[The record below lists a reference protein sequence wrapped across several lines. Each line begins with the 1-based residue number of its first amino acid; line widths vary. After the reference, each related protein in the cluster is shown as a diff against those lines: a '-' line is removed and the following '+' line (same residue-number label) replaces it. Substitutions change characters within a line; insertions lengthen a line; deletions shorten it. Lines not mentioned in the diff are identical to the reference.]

1 LESNE
6 PVVIRLA
13 EERDLPALG
22 RLGGV
27 LVRTHH
33 AFDARRFMAP
43 HPGLDEGYGWFLG
56 AELKNPDA
64 AVFVAER
71 QGPQV
76 AWAQGSRAAQ
86 DSQAAQDSIVGYAYA
101 GLEGQSWKELRE
113 PAGFLHDVVVDV
125 TCRGSRIGSRLAE
138 AAFQWLAERGAPRVL
153 VWTANANQSAQ
164 RLFQRLG
171 FRTTMIE
178 MTREVDPDR

>member
-1 LESNE
+1 LESNNQ
-6 PVVIRLA
+6 PVVIRRA

-22 RLGGV
+22 RLGGL

-43 HPGLDEGYGWFLG
+43 HPGLDDGYAWFLG
-56 AELKNPDA
+56 AELKNPEA

-71 QGPQV
+71 RGPQD
-76 AWAQGSRAAQ
+76 SRAAQ
-86 DSQAAQDSIVGYAYA
+86 ASIVGYAYA
-101 GLEGQSWKELRE
+101 GLEGRSWKELRE

-125 TCRGSRIGSRLAE
+125 TCRGGGIGSRLAE
-138 AAFQWLAERGAPRVL
+138 AAFRWLAERGAPRVL
-153 VWTANANQSAQ
+153 LWTANANPAAQ

-178 MTREVDPDR
+178 MTREVDPDRASIATPPA

>member
-1 LESNE
+1 MESNE
-6 PVVIRLA
+6 PVVIRMA
-13 EERDLPALG
+13 EERDLAALG

-33 AFDARRFMAP
+33 AFDPRRFMAP
-43 HPGLDEGYGWFLG
+43 DAGLDEGYGWFLG

-71 QGPQV
+71 QG
-76 AWAQGSRAAQ
+76 
-86 DSQAAQDSIVGYAYA
+86 SQAAAQDSIVGYAYA
-101 GLEGQSWKELRE
+101 GLEGRSWKELRE

-125 TCRGSRIGSRLAE
+125 TFRGSGIGSRLAE
-138 AAFQWLAERGAPRVL
+138 AAFRWLAERGAPRVL

-164 RLFQRLG
+164 GLFARLG

-178 MTREVDPDR
+178 MTREVDPDPRT

>member
-1 LESNE
+1 VKNLESNQ

-22 RLGGV
+22 RLGGL

-33 AFDARRFMAP
+33 AFDPRRFMAP

-56 AELKNPDA
+56 AELKNPEA

-71 QGPQV
+71 Q
-76 AWAQGSRAAQ
+76 AARAAAQ
-86 DSQAAQDSIVGYAYA
+86 DPQAAQGSIVGYAYA

-125 TCRGSRIGSRLAE
+125 TCRGSGIGSRLAE
-138 AAFQWLAERGAPRVL
+138 AAFRWLADRGAPRVL
-153 VWTANANQSAQ
+153 LWTANANQSAQ

-178 MTREVDPDR
+178 MTREADPDT

>member
-1 LESNE
+1 MESNQ
-6 PVVIRLA
+6 PVVIRRA
-13 EERDLPALG
+13 EERDLAALG
-22 RLGGV
+22 RLGGQ

-71 QGPQV
+71 QASQD
-76 AWAQGSRAAQ
+76 SRAAP
-86 DSQAAQDSIVGYAYA
+86 DSIVGYAYA
-101 GLEGQSWKELRE
+101 SLEGQSWKELRE

-125 TCRGSRIGSRLAE
+125 TCRGSGIGSRLAE
-138 AAFQWLAERGAPRVL
+138 AAFRWLAEHGAPRVL

-178 MTREVDPDR
+178 MTREVDPDEV